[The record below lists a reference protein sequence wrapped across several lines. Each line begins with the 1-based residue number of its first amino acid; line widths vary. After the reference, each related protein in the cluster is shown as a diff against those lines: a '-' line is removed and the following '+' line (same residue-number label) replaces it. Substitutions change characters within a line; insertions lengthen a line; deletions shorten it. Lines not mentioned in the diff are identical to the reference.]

1 MYNNSEINFWARQYW
16 GNSLQVWATALI
28 ILVVGIAMLYLLKR
42 FLINRLRKL
51 SAATNTQF
59 DDALVTII
67 NGPAL
72 YLLYLILF
80 RVSMH
85 TLVLGTRVT
94 RLLHVAFT
102 LGFTILGVWML
113 TSFLRSLL
121 FNYLKRKDGAIT
133 RFSQARGLLF
143 TINAIIWMLAI
154 VFAINNLGY
163 NVTAII
169 TGLGVGGIAIA
180 LAAQAVLADLFSY
193 FVIFFDRPFEVGD
206 FIVTADKM
214 GTVES
219 IGIKTTRLRT
229 LSGEQL
235 VCSNTFLTNSQ
246 VHNYKR
252 MQTRRVVFTLSIKY
266 DTPVEQVKQIPVMV
280 RSIVESTADVTFD
293 RGNFMELAGTALKF
307 EFVYY
312 IQSADYNVY
321 MNKQEEILLQ
331 ILSQFRTADIRFAF
345 PTQTL
350 YLNNEANAK
359 TA

>member
-1 MYNNSEINFWARQYW
+1 MYNSSEINFWTKAYW
-16 GNSLQVWATALI
+16 GNSLQIWATAGI
-28 ILVVGIAMLYLLKR
+28 ILVVGISVLYLLKR
-42 FLINRLRKL
+42 FLINRLRKW
-51 SAATNTQF
+51 SVTTSTQF

-72 YLLYLILF
+72 YLLYLALF
-80 RVSMH
+80 KVALH
-85 TLVLGTRVT
+85 TLVLNSRAT

-102 LGFTILGVWML
+102 LGFTVLGVWML

-121 FNYLKRKDGAIT
+121 FNYLKKKDGAAT

-235 VCSNTFLTNSQ
+235 ICSNTFLTNSQ

-252 MQTRRVVFTLSIKY
+252 MQTRRVVFTLSVKY
-266 DTPVEQVKQIPVMV
+266 NTPVAQVKEVPGIV
-280 RSIVESTADVTFD
+280 RNIVQSVSDVKFD
-293 RGNFMELAGTALKF
+293 RGNFSELAGTALKF

-331 ILSQFRTADIRFAF
+331 ILTQFRAADIQFAF

-350 YLNNEANAK
+350 YLNTELTAK